1 MAPAKASAS
10 TATRAAFLAAVLVLC
25 LAGFGSCQSA
35 GFECW
40 DGNYLPLTEICQTE
54 CAPDTFLDPLP
65 SSSTFSPSYANAETF
80 AE

>member
-1 MAPAKASAS
+1 MAPAKAPAS
-10 TATRAAFLAAVLVLC
+10 TAPSAVFLAAVLVFC

-35 GFECW
+35 GFECT
-40 DGNYLPLTEICQTE
+40 DVYVSETFICQTE

-65 SSSTFSPSYANAETF
+65 SSSTFSPDYANAETF